1 MLEMK
6 VRLFESCI
14 TKSAFSVHS
23 FAQVEAAVLYEQKN
37 LNSKE
42 SGNVQLSLKQSQ
54 ELDSTIL
61 AGPFYLWIFYDSSSV
76 STLGESALTALVC
89 KLYL

>member
-1 MLEMK
+1 MMITTMLEMK

-42 SGNVQLSLKQSQ
+42 SGNVKLSAAQFEAEPGVGLHDPCGSLLP
-54 ELDSTIL
+54 LDIL
-61 AGPFYLWIFYDSSSV
+61 
-76 STLGESALTALVC
+76 
-89 KLYL
+89 